1 MCSLEKSG
9 NVFILTLIGDDEHR
23 LSPTLI
29 ESIRIALKQ
38 VRTNAKPGSVLIT
51 TAQGKFFSNGFDLK
65 YAAAAGSATGS
76 YDRLLGM
83 SDSFKFVVAD
93 LFSLPMPTVAAV
105 SGHAAAAGF
114 LLALSHDYVLMR
126 KDKGVLYMSELNIGL
141 NFADYFMAFMK
152 SKIPSSRVRR
162 DVLLQSMKIRADKA
176 VEMGIIDFAYDTVEE
191 TKEAALKLAVKLGS
205 NKWNGEV
212 YADIRMNSFPEICE
226 LLGFVANFKSGFVVD
241 LKSVV
246 PSKSKL

>member
-9 NVFILTLIGDDEHR
+9 DIFILTLTGDDEHR
-23 LSPTLI
+23 LTPTLI
-29 ESIRIALKQ
+29 ESIRISLKQ
-38 VRTNAKPGSVLIT
+38 VRKDAKPGSVLIT

-65 YAAAAGSATGS
+65 YAAAAGSASGS
-76 YDRLLGM
+76 YDRLRGM

-126 KDKGVLYMSELNIGL
+126 KDKGILYMSELNIGL
-141 NFADYFMAFMK
+141 NFADYFMAFLK

-176 VEMGIIDFAYDTVEE
+176 VEMGLIDFAYNSVEE

-205 NKWNGEV
+205 NN
-212 YADIRMNSFPEICE
+212 
-226 LLGFVANFKSGFVVD
+226 
-241 LKSVV
+241 
-246 PSKSKL
+246 

>member
-9 NVFILTLIGDDEHR
+9 NIFILTSTGDDEHR
-23 LSPTLI
+23 LNPMLI
-29 ESIRIALKQ
+29 ESIRNALKQ
-38 VRTNAKPGSVLIT
+38 VRTNAKPGSVLVT
-51 TAQGKFFSNGFDLK
+51 TAQGKFFSNGFDFK

-76 YDRLLGM
+76 YDRLSGI

-93 LFSLPMPTVAAV
+93 LLSLPMPTVAVV
-105 SGHAAAAGF
+105 SGHAVAAGF

-126 KDKGVLYMSELNIGL
+126 KYKGVLYMSELNIGL
-141 NFADYFMAFMK
+141 NVPDYFMAFLK

-162 DVLLQSMKIRADKA
+162 DVLLQSMKVTAEKA

-191 TKEAALKLAVKLGS
+191 TKEDAMKLAVKLGS
-205 NKWNGEV
+205 NKWNGEA

-226 LLGFVANFKSGFVVD
+226 FLRLVANFKSEFVVD
-241 LKSVV
+241 IKSALL
-246 PSKSKL
+246 SKL